1 MSVMHRAKERI
12 KTKLDIRNAM
22 CGNSEQYA
30 NQNKGASTLYLNGAT
45 PQSETDELPNS
56 VC

>member
-1 MSVMHRAKERI
+1 MHRAKERI